1 MKIFKGILLCA
12 VSSIMTLSIF
22 FNLFFLS
29 MFGAWT
35 PESFKKALLGKELL
49 DAFTNVEQEVETPTD
64 TPIVKVPDTD
74 VPDTES
80 NTDTE
85 VETPESG
92 FGLQENEVVYS
103 ENGITITYLK
113 QESSLFGPSFKFCVT
128 NNSNEVLWVSAT
140 NVYIDDVQ
148 ADVSG
153 GSASDIE
160 IGKKAFFDL
169 ILLESE
175 YEDFTEYPTKVEFDI
190 KIYDDDTWDV
200 MYIVENLIL
209 QVK

>member
-1 MKIFKGILLCA
+1 MKTWKVIILCVL
-12 VSSIMTLSIF
+12 SSLLTLSMFCNIF
-22 FNLFFLS
+22 FLTI
-29 MFGAWT
+29 FGAWT
-35 PESFKKALLGKELL
+35 PDGFKKALLGKELV
-49 DAFTNVEQEVETPTD
+49 DAFTNVEEEVETPAD
-64 TPIVKVPDTD
+64 DPVVEVPDTD

-85 VETPESG
+85 VETPESD

-140 NVYIDDVQ
+140 NVYIDGVQ
-148 ADVSG
+148 ASVSG
-153 GSASDIE
+153 GSVSDIE

-169 ILLESE
+169 TLWEAE
-175 YEDFTEYPTKVEFDI
+175 YEDFTDYPTKVEFDI
-190 KIYDDDTWDV
+190 KIYDDDTWED
-200 MYIVENLIL
+200 MYIIENLIL

>member
-1 MKIFKGILLCA
+1 MKTWKVIVLCV
-12 VSSIMTLSIF
+12 VSSVLTLSIF
-22 FNLFFLS
+22 FNIFVLS
-29 MFGAWT
+29 IFGAWT
-35 PESFKKALLGKELL
+35 PESFKKALLGKELV
-49 DAFTNVEQEVETPTD
+49 DAFTSVEEEVETPTD
-64 TPIVKVPDTD
+64 DPVVEVPDTD

-85 VETPESG
+85 VETPDVS

-113 QESSLFGPSFKFCVT
+113 QESSLFGPSFKFSVT
-128 NNSNEVLWVSAT
+128 NNSNQVLWVSAT
-140 NVYIDDVQ
+140 NVYIDGVQ
-148 ADVSG
+148 ASISG
-153 GSASDIE
+153 GSVSDIE

-175 YEDFTEYPTKVEFDI
+175 YEDFTDYPTEVEFDI
-190 KIYDDDTWDV
+190 KIYADDTWEY
-200 MYIVENLIL
+200 MYIIENLML